1 MAERILLVF
10 ATQVEAEVL
19 KEFTGNP
26 VSGSSFN
33 TGNSDFE
40 ILITGAGGIATAWS
54 LKNRF
59 CSGSM
64 PDLVVN
70 LGIAGSYREEFRPG
84 DVVMPV
90 RDCFADLG
98 IEIEDRFI
106 ALADTPFMDKNA
118 FPFRNGFLECKNIYT
133 ERLGRSLRK
142 VNAVSANTVSGSPT
156 SIERLKNDLD
166 PDIETMEG
174 ASFFYICAREKVD
187 FLAVRSISNMVEP
200 VRKSWDIQLALNS
213 LAGSIHE
220 ILLMLV

>member
-1 MAERILLVF
+1 MAERVLLVF
-10 ATQVEAEVL
+10 ATRGEADIL

-33 TGNSDFE
+33 AGNSDFE
-40 ILITGAGGIATAWS
+40 ILITGAGGVATAWS

-59 CSGSM
+59 CSGPV

-70 LGIAGSYREEFRPG
+70 LGIAGSYREEFKPG

-98 IEIEDRFI
+98 IEREGRFI
-106 ALADTPFMDKNA
+106 PLAETPFMDKND

-133 ERLGRSLRK
+133 ERLETSIRK

-156 SIERLKNDLD
+156 SIERLKKDLD

-200 VRKSWDIQLALNS
+200 VRKSWDIHLALNS
-213 LAGSIHE
+213 LAGRIHE
-220 ILLMLV
+220 IFLMLD